1 MSEIRLSDCS
11 KLSINWTN
19 DNDITIFWHE
29 VTVKFFWRC
38 FDSLMKFSY
47 GSKFHVN
54 IITGSGVTTIPFY
67 KGLTGNPE
75 IRNTPVWVLPNL
87 LRLGQ
92 VGDIKFGTN
101 ISNKMLL
108 NAAEYQGH
116 SFYRFWVF
124 KGKSTVRGRGKI
136 IPLTQIRVKRKN
148 DKVLT
153 FNIVYFPNFE
163 IRASL

>member
-1 MSEIRLSDCS
+1 MTSQFSDMRLLSNFFDVVLILLWSLVTVPSFMSISSLVLELRQFPFIRVWLEIRKSEI
-11 KLSINWTN
+11 
-19 DNDITIFWHE
+19 
-29 VTVKFFWRC
+29 
-38 FDSLMKFSY
+38 
-47 GSKFHVN
+47 
-54 IITGSGVTTIPFY
+54 P
-67 KGLTGNPE
+67 
-75 IRNTPVWVLPNL
+75 PVWVLPNL

-153 FNIVYFPNFE
+153 FNIVYFPNLE